1 MGNCLL
7 SIVKKLADK
16 AGKMGD
22 AHSHGFHESRK
33 TIQPAAELRPGQ
45 KVGRFEL
52 LDLLGHGGMGQVWK
66 AVDPH
71 RKDDDNAG
79 FVVLKF
85 LPDVLRFNADA
96 TEEFKGAYRRVQAL
110 HHEHICP
117 LYDIGEEPG
126 LGCFQV
132 MQFLDG
138 ITLRT
143 LIRQEDPQRKGLPI
157 RRVLTLLAP
166 VAKAL
171 NYAHRHKLIHR
182 DIKPENIIF
191 DPATEEV
198 HLIDFGLAAQVRT
211 SMSKYSQQRMSTSG
225 TEAYMSPEQWQGQM
239 QEAASDQWAL
249 AVVAWELL
257 TGSLPFH
264 GDGTPLGFAV
274 LHAELSLLPETNRHL
289 QPVFLK
295 GMAKDRKQRYGS
307 CLDFLKSLSE
317 AKPAAPTVIVPQK
330 PALLGF
336 PAGEAQVKEIQQ
348 QWSKYLNIPV
358 VSQHRCGD
366 MVLIPPGEF
375 MMGSAQSPK
384 ELARLFAKY
393 DAKVEWF
400 QDETQHRVRITRPF
414 LLGKSAV
421 TVGAFQDFVT
431 ASGYLTEAER
441 DGKGG
446 WGYDAAKNNFE
457 RDAKYRWNN
466 PGWQQSPHHPV
477 VNVTWNDA
485 VAFVEHQTKHY
496 RPQLSQFSGY
506 RLSTEAQ
513 WEYSCR
519 AGTGALFYNGNDPE
533 SLAQIGNVS
542 DGTKRKKWPH
552 WKTID
557 AEGGHLFTAP
567 VSQFKPNAFGV
578 CDMLGNVLEWCE
590 DWYGTYGAGV
600 AEDPTGPSSGSSR
613 VLRGGSWHGDANVC
627 RSAYRFGSVPSGR
640 SLDIG
645 FRVLCELS

>member
-1 MGNCLL
+1 MHILPRANKMNDDFQTYGGRHSKPANQP
-7 SIVKKLADK
+7 LAV
-16 AGKMGD
+16 
-22 AHSHGFHESRK
+22 
-33 TIQPAAELRPGQ
+33 LRPGQ
-45 KVGRFEL
+45 DVGRFQLVEM
-52 LDLLGHGGMGQVWK
+52 LGHGGMGQVWK

-96 TEEFKGAYRRVQAL
+96 TEDFKGAYRRVQSL

-117 LYDIGEEPG
+117 LYDIGDEPG

-157 RRVLTLLAP
+157 RRVIQLLAP
-166 VAKAL
+166 VARAL
-171 NYAHRHKLIHR
+171 DYAHGKKLIHR
-182 DIKPENIIF
+182 DIKPENIIY
-191 DPATEEV
+191 DSATEEV

-211 SMSKYSQQRMSTSG
+211 SMSKYSQQRMSVSG
-225 TEAYMSPEQWQGQM
+225 TEAYMSPEQWEGKV
-239 QEAASDQWAL
+239 QEPASDQWAL

-257 TGSLPFH
+257 TGNLPFH
-264 GDGTPLGFAV
+264 GDGNQLGFAIV
-274 LHAELSLLPETNRHL
+274 YANLAELPEPFRHL

-295 GMAKDRKQRYGS
+295 GMAKDRKQRYSS
-307 CLDFLKSLSE
+307 CVEFLKSLAE
-317 AKPAAPTVIVPQK
+317 AKPAAPTIIVPQK

-336 PAGEAQVKEIQQ
+336 PASEVQVKEIQQ

-358 VSQHRCGD
+358 VTQHRCGE

-375 MMGSAQSPK
+375 LMGSAQSPE

-393 DAKVEWF
+393 DAKVECF
-400 QDETQHRVRITRPF
+400 QDETQHRVKITRPF

-441 DGKGG
+441 DENGG
-446 WGYDAAKNNFE
+446 VGYDAAKNTFE
-457 RDAKYRWNN
+457 TDAKYRWNN
-466 PGWQQSPHHPV
+466 TGWQQSPQHPV

-485 VAFVEHQTKHY
+485 VAFVEHHTKHH
-496 RPQLSQFSGY
+496 RPQVSQFCRY
-506 RLSTEAQ
+506 ALSTEVL

-519 AGTGALFYNGNDPE
+519 AGTGALYYNGNDPE
-533 SLAQIGNVS
+533 GLAQIGNVV

-567 VSQFKPNAFGV
+567 ICQFRPNAFGLY
-578 CDMLGNVLEWCE
+578 DMLGNVLECCQ
-590 DWYGTYGAGV
+590 DWYGAYGSGTAN
-600 AEDPTGPSSGSSR
+600 DPIGPSSGSSR
-613 VLRGGSWHGDANVC
+613 VLRGGSWLDNACNC
-627 RSAYRFGSVPSGR
+627 RSACRLNLGPSSRSVY
-640 SLDIG
+640 IG

>member
-1 MGNCLL
+1 MN
-7 SIVKKLADK
+7 D
-16 AGKMGD
+16 D
-22 AHSHGFHESRK
+22 HFHGFNESRK
-33 TIQPAAELRPGQ
+33 ANQPLAVLHPKQ
-45 KVGRFEL
+45 DVGRFSL
-52 LDLLGHGGMGQVWK
+52 LEMLGHGGMGQVWK
-66 AVDPH
+66 AIDPN
-71 RKDDDNAG
+71 RKDDQNSG

-110 HHEHICP
+110 HHEYICP

-132 MQFLDG
+132 MQFLEG

-143 LIRQEDPQRKGLPI
+143 LVRQEDPQKKGLAI
-157 RRVLTLLAP
+157 RRVLKLLAP
-166 VAKAL
+166 IAKAL
-171 NYAHRHKLIHR
+171 DYAHRNKLIHR

-225 TEAYMSPEQWQGQM
+225 TEAYMSPEQWQGQL

-264 GDGTPLGFAV
+264 GDGMQLGFAV
-274 LHAELSLLPETNRHL
+274 LQADLSLLPEAIRHL

-295 GMAKDRKQRYGS
+295 GMAKDRKQRYPS
-307 CLDFLKSLSE
+307 CVELLKSLAE
-317 AKPAAPTVIVPQK
+317 AKPAAPTIVVPQK

-336 PAGEAQVKEIQQ
+336 PASEAQVKEIQQ

-358 VSQHRCGD
+358 VSQHRCGE

-375 MMGSAQSPK
+375 LMGSSQSPE
-384 ELARLFAKY
+384 ELAWLFAKFNVE
-393 DAKVEWF
+393 VEWF
-400 QDETQHRVRITRPF
+400 QDETPHRVSITRPF

-431 ASGYLTEAER
+431 ASGYLTEAEK
-441 DGKGG
+441 DVEGG
-446 WGYDAAKNNFE
+446 WGYDAAKNAFE
-457 RDAKYRWNN
+457 QDAKYRWNN
-466 PGWQQSPHHPV
+466 TGWPQTPQHPV

-485 VAFVEHQTKHY
+485 IAFVEHQSKHN

-519 AGTGALFYNGNDPE
+519 AGTGALYYNGNDPE
-533 SLAQIGNVS
+533 GLAQIGNVA

-567 VSQFKPNAFGV
+567 ICQFRPNAFGLY
-578 CDMLGNVLEWCE
+578 DMLGNVFEWCQ
-590 DWYGTYGAGV
+590 DWYGAYGSGAN
-600 AEDPTGPSSGSSR
+600 EDPNGASSGSSR
-613 VLRGGSWHGDANVC
+613 VLRGGSWHGNAYYC
-627 RSAYRFGSVPSGR
+627 RSAYRNGVVPSYR
-640 SLDIG
+640 NYNIG
-645 FRVLCELS
+645 FRLLCELS

>member
-1 MGNCLL
+1 MILAGQ
-7 SIVKKLADK
+7 SI
-16 AGKMGD
+16 
-22 AHSHGFHESRK
+22 
-33 TIQPAAELRPGQ
+33 
-45 KVGRFEL
+45 GRYQLIEM
-52 LDLLGHGGMGQVWK
+52 LGHGGMGQVWK
-66 AVDPH
+66 AMDPH
-71 RKDDDNAG
+71 RKDEHNTG

-85 LPDVLRFNADA
+85 LPDALRLNPDA
-96 TEEFKGAYRRVQAL
+96 TEDFKSAYRRVQTL

-117 LYDIGEEPG
+117 LHDIGEEPG

-132 MQFLDG
+132 MQFLEG

-143 LIRQEDPQRKGLPI
+143 LIRQEDPQRNGLPI
-157 RRVLTLLAP
+157 GRVLSLLTP
-166 VAKAL
+166 VSKAL
-171 NYAHRHKLIHR
+171 DYAHRNKLIHR

-225 TEAYMSPEQWQGQM
+225 TEAYMSPEQWQGHL

-264 GDGTPLGFAV
+264 GDGMQLGFAV
-274 LHAELSLLPETNRHL
+274 CQSELSMLPERLQHL

-295 GMAKDRKQRYGS
+295 GMAKDRKQRYSS
-307 CLDFLKSLSE
+307 CVEFLKSLVD
-317 AKPAAPTVIVPQK
+317 AKPAAPTIIIPQK

-336 PAGEAQVKEIQQ
+336 PASETQVKEIQQ

-358 VSQHRCGD
+358 ITQHRCGE

-375 MMGSAQSPK
+375 LMGSSQSPE
-384 ELARLFAKY
+384 ELARLFAKF

-400 QDETQHRVRITRPF
+400 QDETQHRVKITKPF

-421 TVGAFQDFVT
+421 TVGAFRDFVT
-431 ASGYLTEAER
+431 ASGYLTEAEK

-446 WGYDAAKNNFE
+446 EGYNAAKNAFE
-457 RDAKYRWNN
+457 RDAKYGWNN
-466 PGWQQSPHHPV
+466 TGWQQSPQHPV

-485 VAFVEHQTKHY
+485 VAFVEHQTKHS
-496 RPQLSQFSGY
+496 RSQISQFARY
-506 RLSTEAQ
+506 ALSTEAQ

-533 SLAQIGNVS
+533 GLAKIGNVA
-542 DGTKRKKWPH
+542 DGTKRKKWSH

-567 VSQFKPNAFGV
+567 VGQFRPNAFGLY
-578 CDMLGNVLEWCE
+578 DMLGNVFEWCQ
-590 DWYGTYGAGV
+590 DWYGRYETGPAT
-600 AEDPTGPSSGSSR
+600 DPTGPSSGSSR
-613 VLRGGSWHGDANVC
+613 VLRGGSWSCLANDC
-627 RSAYRFGSVPSGR
+627 RSARRDRLEPSYRDSNV
-640 SLDIG
+640 G

>member
-1 MGNCLL
+1 M
-7 SIVKKLADK
+7 D
-16 AGKMGD
+16 D
-22 AHSHGFHESRK
+22 DHFHGWNESRK
-33 TIQPAAELRPGQ
+33 ENQPLAVLRPGQ
-45 KVGRFEL
+45 AVGRFQL
-52 LDLLGHGGMGQVWK
+52 IDMLGQGGMGQVWK

-85 LPDVLRFNADA
+85 LPEVLRFNADA
-96 TEEFKGAYRRVQAL
+96 TEDFKGAYRRVQAL

-117 LYDIGEEPG
+117 LYDIGQEPG

-132 MQFLDG
+132 MQFLEG

-143 LIRQEDPQRKGLPI
+143 LIRQEDPQRKGLAI
-157 RRVLTLLAP
+157 RRVLKLLAP
-166 VAKAL
+166 VARAL
-171 NYAHRHKLIHR
+171 DYAHRNKLIHR

-211 SMSKYSQQRMSTSG
+211 SMSRYSQQRMSTSG
-225 TEAYMSPEQWQGQM
+225 TEAYMSPEQWEGKV
-239 QEAASDQWAL
+239 QEPASDQWAL

-264 GDGTPLGFAV
+264 GDGMQLGFAV
-274 LHAELSLLPETNRHL
+274 LQAELSLLPEALRHL

-295 GMAKDRKQRYGS
+295 GMAKDRKQRYAS

-317 AKPAAPTVIVPQK
+317 ARPAAPTIIVPQK
-330 PALLGF
+330 PSLLGF
-336 PAGEAQVKEIQQ
+336 PASEAQVKDIQQ

-358 VSQHRCGD
+358 VTQHRCGE

-375 MMGSAQSPK
+375 LMGSAQSPE
-384 ELARLFAKY
+384 ELARLFAKF

-400 QDETQHRVRITRPF
+400 QDETQRRVRITRPF

-421 TVGAFQDFVT
+421 TIGAFQEFVI
-431 ASGYLTEAER
+431 ASGYLTEAEKN
-441 DGKGG
+441 GVGG
-446 WGYDAAKNNFE
+446 WGYDAAKNAFE
-457 RDAKYRWNN
+457 QDAKYRWNN
-466 PGWQQSPHHPV
+466 TGWQQSAQHPV

-485 VAFVEHQTKHY
+485 VAFVEHQTKHS

-519 AGTGALFYNGNDPE
+519 AGTGALYYNGNDPE
-533 SLAQIGNVS
+533 CLAQIGNVP
-542 DGTKRKKWPH
+542 DGTKRKKWPN

-557 AEGGHLFTAP
+557 AEGSHLFTAP

-578 CDMLGNVLEWCE
+578 YDMLGNVLEWCH
-590 DWYGTYGAGV
+590 DWYGAYSSGA
-600 AEDPTGPSSGSSR
+600 ADDPAGTTSGSSR
-613 VLRGGSWHGDANVC
+613 VLRGGSWGNLTDDC
-627 RSAYRFGSVPSGR
+627 RSARRLYSVPSDCYY
-640 SLDIG
+640 DIG
-645 FRVLCELS
+645 FRVACELS